1 MSADAGTT
9 SRSSH
14 QSAAA
19 DPTPLLIS
27 RGALI
32 PLMGSPG
39 LDSLPDLFHALLADH
54 AQGQRNR
61 SKASDQDE
69 SPSGSFALIIVEPA
83 GKQKADPGAQC
94 DAGSGDEDDLGE
106 GKLPLYHFSNPLSF
120 PALYLAGEQVYSW
133 VSMLATRAL
142 S

>member
-106 GKLPLYHFSNPLSF
+106 GK
-120 PALYLAGEQVYSW
+120 
-133 VSMLATRAL
+133 VSA
-142 S
+142 

>member
-1 MSADAGTT
+1 
-9 SRSSH
+9 
-14 QSAAA
+14 
-19 DPTPLLIS
+19 
-27 RGALI
+27 
-32 PLMGSPG
+32 MGPPG
-39 LDSLPDLFHALLADH
+39 LDSLPDLFPALLADH

-120 PALYLAGEQVYSW
+120 PALYLAREQVYSW
-133 VSMLATRAL
+133 VSIAGDKGALLTFRFALPPVRSNEQVCRRYGAWRHTRIF
-142 S
+142 SG